1 MFLLRFLRMRSFLFV
16 SLALLC
22 AVAWGFMGEF
32 YRNRGLQEDIEALQ
46 AKADEIEARNLELA
60 DLREKFAGSGELE
73 REARLKL
80 NLQKPGEQV
89 VIIQD
94 DPDDLVMENARDEEG
109 LLDDPDRKA
118 NNAEKWWDFFFRR
131 VDNERQ

>member
-109 LLDDPDRKA
+109 LLDGDRKA

-131 VDNERQ
+131 VNNERR